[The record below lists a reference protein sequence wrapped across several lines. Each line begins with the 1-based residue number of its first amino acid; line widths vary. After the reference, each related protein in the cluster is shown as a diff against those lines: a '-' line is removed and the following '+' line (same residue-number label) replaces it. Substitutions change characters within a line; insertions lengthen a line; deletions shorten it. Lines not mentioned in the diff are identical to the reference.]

1 MLSPHHWAARGF
13 SNGSINKAFTSTFLG
28 KDGSP
33 VGARFSCCKTRK
45 TGLTVGCSSF
55 CRHVLGRYCELSP
68 AQGVTNRAVNET
80 DLV

>member
-1 MLSPHHWAARGF
+1 MVPLLEPVSPAVKQGR
-13 SNGSINKAFTSTFLG
+13 
-28 KDGSP
+28 
-33 VGARFSCCKTRK
+33 R
-45 TGLTVGCSSF
+45 LTVGCSSF